1 MSRTLLLGLLVFA
14 LLLIGLALLDGRF
27 FLLLMPLL
35 VYVGVAMLGMPDAIP
50 IRAYRDLQSLALQ
63 EGDSAIM
70 YLKLIN
76 EGAAISVLE
85 VRDQV
90 PPGGL
95 RVVEGFTGLVTALPS
110 GSTAQLAYSLKAA
123 RGAYEFQSVVV
134 TVSETLG
141 LFQRAAQLPAYSRLI
156 VMPRA
161 RRLRSLPIRPRR
173 TLGFAGPIPSRQSG
187 VGVDFY
193 GVREY
198 QPGDQLRRVNWHV
211 MARRPDRPHTTEF
224 EQERIADVGLI
235 LDVRRQ
241 IALEM
246 PGASL
251 LEHGVHAAAA
261 LAESLLHDGHRVGL
275 LLYGRGIEWVF
286 PGYGRLQRERI
297 LRALASAGPGDSQV
311 FASLDFFPAR
321 LFPPRSQ
328 MIFISPLLGED
339 HQMLFRLQAQGY
351 AVFVVSPDPVSFELA
366 YLPTDP
372 LLSLA
377 TRMAQLERRL
387 LLQQLRQ
394 RGIAVADW
402 PVHQPL
408 DDSIHAAMTSAW
420 RAGSLMGN
428 R

>member
-1 MSRTLLLGLLVFA
+1 MSRALLLGLLVFA
-14 LLLIGLALLDGRF
+14 LLLLGLAFLDGRF

-35 VYVGVAMLGMPDAIP
+35 VYVGAALLQMPDTIP
-50 IRAYRDLQSLALQ
+50 VHVYRNLQSLALQ
-63 EGDSAIM
+63 EGNSTVM
-70 YLKLIN
+70 YLDLIN

-90 PPGGL
+90 PGGL
-95 RVVEGFTGLVTALPS
+95 HIVEGFTGLVTALPS
-110 GSTAQLAYSLKAA
+110 GGSAQLAYALKAA
-123 RGAYEFQSVVV
+123 RGAYEFQSVAV

-141 LFQRAAQLPAYSRLI
+141 LFQRTAWLPAHARLI

-161 RRLRSLPIRPRR
+161 RRLRPLPIRPRR

-198 QPGDQLRRVNWHV
+198 QPGDPLRRVNWHV

-241 IALEM
+241 IALEIR
-246 PGASL
+246 GVSL
-251 LEHGVHAAAA
+251 LEHGVHATAA

-351 AVFVVSPDPVSFELA
+351 AVFVVSPDPVSFEVA
-366 YLPTDP
+366 YLSSDP
-372 LLSLA
+372 LLPVA

-394 RGIAVADW
+394 KGIAVADW
-402 PVHQPL
+402 PVHQSL

-420 RAGSLMGN
+420 RARSLIGS